1 MSNDNKNEDER
12 SGFKRELGFP
22 SAIAMVVGS
31 MIASGIFMAPQN
43 LAASTNPKTAII
55 AWAITGTGSI
65 FIAITF
71 ANMVAKIPRTGGP
84 VVYTRVAFGEFP
96 SFLVG
101 WAYWIGAWTSLG
113 ALINGCIRYLGNIIP
128 VISGNGAVAFA
139 AASII
144 LWAIIYFNIRGIKQA
159 GSVVV
164 FTTIC
169 KLIPLAVFLI
179 IGLFHFHP
187 EYFNT
192 VSSQKVS
199 GINTLSAAIGVTLW
213 SFMGLE
219 MGVFPAEETKNAPVF
234 IKKATIFGTI
244 FVAII
249 YILVSAVSFGI
260 MPQNQLA
267 DSKAPIA
274 EMLNLMTGGR
284 WGGIFISIGVV
295 ISTLGAATG
304 CAIVTARCSYACAAN
319 KTFPAVFKKMN
330 LKYGTPE
337 MSLIIVGI
345 LTNLLLILNYVKG
358 LNAAYQFIMLLS
370 TMSTLPAYITTAGA
384 EMLTCKKYS
393 KNLNIGN
400 FIGKSIVPLVA
411 FAYSCYAVYGCG
423 QEAVL
428 WGFILML
435 LGIPFYLYVKIDER
449 NKTGIDCVDRDFL
462 NK

>member
-1 MSNDNKNEDER
+1 MNIFKPINK
-12 SGFKRELGFP
+12 
-22 SAIAMVVGS
+22 I
-31 MIASGIFMAPQN
+31 
-43 LAASTNPKTAII
+43 
-55 AWAITGTGSI
+55 SI
-65 FIAITF
+65 FIAGTF
-71 ANMVAKIPRTGGP
+71 ANMVAKIPKTGGP
-84 VVYTRVAFGEFP
+84 VIYTRVAFGEFP

-128 VISGNGAVAFA
+128 VVSENRVIAFIM
-139 AASII
+139 ASAI
-144 LWAIIYFNIRGIKQA
+144 LWIIIYFNIKGIKQA

-169 KLIPLAVFLI
+169 KLIPLGVFVV

-192 VSSQKVS
+192 VSSAKVS
-199 GINTLSAAIGVTLW
+199 GISTLSAAIGVTLW

-219 MGVFPAEETKNAPVF
+219 MGVFPAEETKNASVF
-234 IKKATIFGTI
+234 IKRATIFGTI

-249 YILVSAVSFGI
+249 YILISTISFGVV
-260 MPQNQLA
+260 PQNQLA

-284 WGGIFISIGVV
+284 WGGIFISVGVV

-304 CAIVTARCSYACAAN
+304 CAIVTARCSYACAVD
-319 KTFPAVFKKMN
+319 KTFPAIFKKMN

-337 MSLIIVGI
+337 MSLIIAGI
-345 LTNLLLILNYVKG
+345 LTNLLLILNYVNG

-370 TMSTLPAYITTAGA
+370 TMSTLPAYVATAGA
-384 EMLTCKKYS
+384 EVLICKKYNH
-393 KNLNIGN
+393 NLSVGN
-400 FIGKSIVPLVA
+400 FIRKSIAPLIA

-449 NKTGIDCVDRDFL
+449 NKTGIDCVDRRFL
-462 NK
+462 NM